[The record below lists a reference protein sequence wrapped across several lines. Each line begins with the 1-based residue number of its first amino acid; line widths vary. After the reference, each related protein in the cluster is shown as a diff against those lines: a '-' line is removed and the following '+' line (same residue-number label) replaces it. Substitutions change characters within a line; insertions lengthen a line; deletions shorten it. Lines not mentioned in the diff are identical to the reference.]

1 MPKRDKDGREYIEQ
15 DGKRYYQNFLG
26 QWEAEK
32 DWFGN
37 DKVETDWLGNPK
49 IETDWLGNQ
58 KVETDWLGKPIV
70 TPERKDDD
78 GGCYLTTACMN
89 ALQDDFRDDCTELTA
104 LRQFR
109 DTYVRDEH
117 PEDIAEY
124 YKVAPLIV
132 AAINYRVDRQNIYV
146 RMYEELV
153 IATTALIKQGLF
165 ENAYQFYKNYSKDLQ
180 AQYC

>member
-1 MPKRDKDGREYIEQ
+1 MPKRDIDGREYIEQ
-15 DGKRYYQNFLG
+15 DGKRYYQNVWG

-32 DWFGN
+32 DWLGN

-58 KVETDWLGKPIV
+58 KVETDWLGKPLV
-70 TPERKDDD
+70 APEKKDDN
-78 GGCYLTTACMN
+78 GGCYLTTACMS
-89 ALQDDFRDDCTELTA
+89 ALQDEFRDNCAELTI

-109 DTYVRDEH
+109 DTYVRDIY
-117 PEDIAEY
+117 PDDIVEY

-132 AAINYRVDRQNIYV
+132 SAINHRFDRQDIYV
-146 RMYEELV
+146 RVYEELV
-153 IATTALIKQGLF
+153 LKTIGLIKQGLF
-165 ENAYQFYKNYSKDLQ
+165 ENAYQLYKDYSGALV